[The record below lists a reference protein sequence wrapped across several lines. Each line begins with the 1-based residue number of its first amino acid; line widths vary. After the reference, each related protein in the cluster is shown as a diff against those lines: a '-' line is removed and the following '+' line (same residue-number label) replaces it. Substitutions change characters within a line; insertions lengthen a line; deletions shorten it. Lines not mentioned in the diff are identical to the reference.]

1 MDCSIPE
8 ESPQL
13 EGGKVVSGVRA
24 DEDGAVAGGEPDV
37 VRVDHLKIEE
47 REVQYAARTY
57 EGA

>member
-1 MDCSIPE
+1 M
-8 ESPQL
+8 
-13 EGGKVVSGVRA
+13 RA

-47 REVQYAARTY
+47 REVQHAARTN

>member
-1 MDCSIPE
+1 MDCSIPAE
-8 ESPQL
+8 LSQL
-13 EGGKVVSGVRA
+13 EGGKVVSGMRA

-47 REVQYAARTY
+47 REVQHAARTN